1 VIDAGP
7 MPESERHDD
16 KTLQASLISIFRRRT
31 LDVSQRRPYFPRPIF
46 TGVGATSIEGSYPDL
61 FGVDADFVR
70 DSLPHFAD
78 L

>member
-1 VIDAGP
+1 MTIDLAVIPDIDF
-7 MPESERHDD
+7 HD
-16 KTLQASLISIFRRRT
+16 RT

-46 TGVGATSIEGSYPDL
+46 TEVGAASIEDSYPEL
-61 FGVDADFVR
+61 FGVDAGFVR